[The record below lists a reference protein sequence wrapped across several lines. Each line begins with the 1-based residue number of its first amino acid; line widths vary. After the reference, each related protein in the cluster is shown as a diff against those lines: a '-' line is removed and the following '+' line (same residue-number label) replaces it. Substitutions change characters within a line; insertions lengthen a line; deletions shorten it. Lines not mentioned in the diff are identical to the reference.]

1 MFASIHHSMRLTA
14 TLFTATLLLLAT
26 PAHAQSVAMVT
37 DATGKAVRLG
47 GANPAPV
54 AILAELAADTRVQLE
69 DGARVTVLLL
79 QSGDEYILEGPA
91 LVSFAARE
99 PVALSGNAPRKRAG
113 APARAGDVRITR
125 GAVTQA
131 AIVMRSLRV
140 TSRIRLLNLNNTRS
154 LTPDAGFRWA
164 GDEDGARYTFELF
177 DDTGKSLYQTEVTAT
192 TLRLPADV
200 QLRDSTGYT
209 WGVSARLSDG
219 RRYVSHGDFTIA
231 SADLRARVEAAR
243 PAPDAAVSDRVVY
256 AAWLDQMELRDEARG
271 YWRTLVQERP
281 EDAGLKRQA
290 GE

>member
-47 GANPAPV
+47 GANPTPV

-69 DGARVTVLLL
+69 AGARVTVLLL

-113 APARAGDVRITR
+113 ARASDVRITR

-243 PAPDAAVSDRVVY
+243 PTPDAAVSARVIF
-256 AAWLDQMELRDEARG
+256 AAWLDQMELKDEARG
-271 YWRTLVQERP
+271 YWRTLAQERP
-281 EDAGLKRQA
+281 GDAGLKRLA